1 MINND
6 RNVTTVS
13 GSINET
19 YRQNMISL
27 NQYMATYAEQD
38 TTVQPPQSAW
48 HTYWR
53 WGDKERNGVM
63 ELNETEGYIH
73 DVLG

>member
-48 HTYWR
+48 HLQKYTPALVLHPSE
-53 WGDKERNGVM
+53 WGC
-63 ELNETEGYIH
+63 
-73 DVLG
+73 